1 MDGFFPKDA
10 DFLCKGKSWARVWK
24 KRRGLL
30 KALKASESFAKRK
43 AVNSG
48 RRLAWLAASQWNSEL
63 FVQTGNPTKAV
74 GPMQRPRLLLKSLMQ
89 RNLENQF
96 EKEGGG
102 GKENVVLFCHLV
114 FFLCLPYFCL
124 IPKLYVDDW
133 RWYVLYKYADG
144 PKTVPWNALRLASA
158 PEKETKKA
166 KWETKRVLERCSRL
180 H

>member
-102 GKENVVLFCHLV
+102 GEGKRGSFLPSCFFSLFAIFLFDSKVVCWWLKMVCSLQI
-114 FFLCLPYFCL
+114 C
-124 IPKLYVDDW
+124 
-133 RWYVLYKYADG
+133 RWAKNSALECTEVGERSWKGDQESQVRNKKGAG
-144 PKTVPWNALRLASA
+144 TVQ
-158 PEKETKKA
+158 
-166 KWETKRVLERCSRL
+166 
-180 H
+180 